1 MKLIHLKTFFLLIVL
16 SIAYE
21 VQAET
26 KSEANKQ
33 VQTQEMTPQ
42 STKEFRA
49 YFAANGFVNG
59 SFITEPK
66 SKTLPSNGQ
75 LLVLPYPGFGGVGGG
90 GGLNIGIAWKAL
102 SLDIGLDW
110 SVDQGEGRI
119 NGQTFSLSQTTRHIP
134 LTLRAEIPNWA
145 VRPSLIGGLD
155 WVSSSDTKL
164 ETPIGFISSP
174 PLLDPESQEYTAWI
188 FGFGLDFMLNDT
200 LRIPFRIL
208 AVYAPLDRSD
218 LSERIELESN
228 GFRFNS
234 QWEWQPRISLGLSYD
249 FKSF

>member
-1 MKLIHLKTFFLLIVL
+1 MKLHLKTFFTLIVL
-16 SIAYE
+16 SIVCE

-26 KSEANKQ
+26 KSEANT
-33 VQTQEMTPQ
+33 QTLEPASQ
-42 STKEFRA
+42 STKEYRA
-49 YFAANGFVNG
+49 YFTANGFVNG

-66 SKTLPSNGQ
+66 SKTLPNNGQ

-134 LTLRAEIPNWA
+134 LTMRVEIPNWA
-145 VRPSLIGGLD
+145 VRPSLIGGID
-155 WVSSSDTKL
+155 WVSSTDTKL

-174 PLLDPESQEYTAWI
+174 ALLDPESQDYTAWI